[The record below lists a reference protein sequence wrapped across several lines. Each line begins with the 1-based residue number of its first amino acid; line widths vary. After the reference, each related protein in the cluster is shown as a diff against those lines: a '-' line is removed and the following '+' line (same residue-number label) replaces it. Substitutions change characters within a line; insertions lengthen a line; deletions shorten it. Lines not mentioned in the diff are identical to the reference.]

1 MNYANRKAADT
12 MDMTPE
18 DIAKQRHH
26 HDIVELLT
34 DWSLGCNSPKA
45 VPAPTSP
52 PEVQKSPLASMASP
66 PATSPPAVEIHNGG
80 APSLVAHF
88 QPARPKTTVNRA
100 PGTRPRSTGSNNNNN
115 NAKRKRK
122 KARPDE
128 EVYPAMSTV
137 TTLSP
142 PNLTTSC
149 ATGQAQAFSPNCV
162 PITNGLSPLG
172 STGISPADSTTLS
185 PLHAPNSLDTQ
196 PPSPLEPLDILSPD
210 DLAGL
215 EGVQIGWED
224 LPLDDIDPFN
234 DPADMSMCGFP
245 PSTTIGPLAV
255 VDHIVPTTSD
265 CMYVPNAAPPVRRV
279 GDLLEGQRLYAVH
292 STPDLHNGG
301 LQHPDSRPL
310 VFNGRSC
317 HPAQKAPN
325 TTPSQLASY
334 QAITNSNMFPGS
346 GGGGGN
352 LMLPRK
358 DYQNGDYSIYHQQLQ
373 LHNHQLVYAGGE
385 RLPSQPQARPFVNG
399 YESSPQKFV
408 SSFPT
413 PSPDSP
419 GQWSSSSSSSSC

>member
-1 MNYANRKAADT
+1 
-12 MDMTPE
+12 MTPE

-52 PEVQKSPLASMASP
+52 PEGQKSPLASMASP

-88 QPARPKTTVNRA
+88 QPARPKTTVNRT
-100 PGTRPRSTGSNNNNN
+100 PGTRPRSTASGSNNNNNN
-115 NAKRKRK
+115 NAKRKRRK
-122 KARPDE
+122 TRPDE

-142 PNLTTSC
+142 PNLATSC
-149 ATGQAQAFSPNCV
+149 ATGQQQAFSPNCV

-172 STGISPADSTTLS
+172 STGISPGDSTTLS
-185 PLHAPNSLDTQ
+185 PLQAPNSLDTQ
-196 PPSPLEPLDILSPD
+196 PPSPLEPLEILSPA

-215 EGVQIGWED
+215 EEVEIGWDD
-224 LPLDDIDPFN
+224 LSLDGIDPFN

-245 PSTTIGPLAV
+245 PSTAIGPLTV

-265 CMYVPNAAPPVRRV
+265 CMYVPNAAPPARRV
-279 GDLLEGQRLYAVH
+279 VDPLEGQRLYSAQ
-292 STPDLHNGG
+292 SSPDLLNGG
-301 LQHPDSRPL
+301 LQNQDSRPL
-310 VFNGRSC
+310 VFNGRTC
-317 HPAQKAPN
+317 HSAQKPTN

-334 QAITNSNMFPGS
+334 QAITNSNMLPGYGG

-352 LMLPRK
+352 LMPPRK
-358 DYQNGDYSIYHQQLQ
+358 DYQNGDYSMYHQQLQ
-373 LHNHQLVYAGGE
+373 LHNHQLVFAGGE
-385 RLPSQPQARPFVNG
+385 RLPSQPQARSFVNG

>member
-1 MNYANRKAADT
+1 
-12 MDMTPE
+12 MTPE

-52 PEVQKSPLASMASP
+52 PEGHKSPLASMASP
-66 PATSPPAVEIHNGG
+66 PATSPPAVEIHNGS
-80 APSLVAHF
+80 ASALVPHF
-88 QPARPKTTVNRA
+88 QAARPKTTVNRT
-100 PGTRPRSTGSNNNNN
+100 PGSRPRPTAAGSNNNNN

-142 PNLTTSC
+142 PNVVTSC
-149 ATGQAQAFSPNCV
+149 AAGQQQAFSPNCL

-172 STGISPADSTTLS
+172 SAGISPADSTTLS
-185 PLHAPNSLDTQ
+185 PLQAPNSLDAQ
-196 PPSPLEPLDILSPD
+196 PPSPLELLSPED
-210 DLAGL
+210 L
-215 EGVQIGWED
+215 EGLDLPIDIDD
-224 LPLDDIDPFN
+224 LPLDIDSFN

-245 PSTTIGPLAV
+245 PSSTIGQLGV

-265 CMYVPNAAPPVRRV
+265 CMYVPNAAPPVRRIA
-279 GDLLEGQRLYAVH
+279 DPLEGQRLYSVH
-292 STPDLHNGG
+292 STPDLHCGIV
-301 LQHPDSRPL
+301 QHNDSPTRPI
-310 VFNGRSC
+310 VFNGRTC
-317 HPAQKAPN
+317 HSAQKAPA
-325 TTPSQLASY
+325 TTPSQLASF
-334 QAITNSNMFPGS
+334 QAITNSNMYVGV
-346 GGGGGN
+346 GGVEH
-352 LMLPRK
+352 LMPPRK
-358 DYQNGDYSIYHQQLQ
+358 DYQNGDYPMYQQQLQ
-373 LHNHQLVYAGGE
+373 LHNHQLVYAGGD
-385 RLPSQPQARPFVNG
+385 RLLSHPQARSFVNG